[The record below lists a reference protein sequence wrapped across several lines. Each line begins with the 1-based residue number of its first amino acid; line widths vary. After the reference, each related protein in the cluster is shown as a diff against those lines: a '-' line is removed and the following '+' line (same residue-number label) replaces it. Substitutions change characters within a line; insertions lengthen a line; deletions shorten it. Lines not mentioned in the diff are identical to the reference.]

1 MSKCIVCECANI
13 LYYEPPKER
22 PPLKCPNC
30 GRDTRH
36 YASMKTDDPRV
47 NILLE
52 KYRSRI
58 SESIP
63 DVSENAADKE
73 NTDIHEADV
82 KAESAKSESINTESA
97 KTESTQ
103 EAHEMNDHK
112 TESDLP
118 DSGRGLEDRN
128 SSSMSISSHLYML
141 RSVSGKYDIIIPA
154 DGGVIGRTALGGE
167 ELAHNGRISREHIKI
182 VPAKRAQGV
191 MIEDISANGTFVDG
205 RRLSKNEQE
214 FVVIG
219 SEITMGGEAFILE
232 KAACNS

>member
-73 NTDIHEADV
+73 NTDVHEADV
-82 KAESAKSESINTESA
+82 KAESAKSESINTERA
-97 KTESTQ
+97 KTESTH
-103 EAHEMNDHK
+103 EARAMNDHK
-112 TESDLP
+112 IGSNLTDN
-118 DSGRGLEDRN
+118 GRGLDDRN
-128 SSSMSISSHLYML
+128 SLSVSPSIRSYVISSV
-141 RSVSGKYDIIIPA
+141 RGKYSIKIP
-154 DGGVIGRTALGGE
+154 DEGGIIGRTALGGE

>member
-58 SESIP
+58 SESIS

-205 RRLSKNEQE
+205 RRVSKNERE